1 MGSAGE
7 ATGLARFVFACG
19 GEPRQGHR
27 MPRATPLVLA
37 CLGALALAAEPE
49 PRFVRRTLT
58 TDFFSEGCAVGDLDG
73 DRLPDLVAGPHWYQ
87 GPDFRVR
94 HTFAAP
100 PGRPYDALG
109 YSESFVQLVTDVD
122 GDGKPDVVTVG
133 FPGKE
138 TFWYRNPGPGATG
151 PWKRHLLLATTDN
164 ESPQLVDLDGD
175 GRPELVCMSGGAV
188 GYAKLDAADPTK
200 PARFIPV
207 SPTEPKK
214 YARFT
219 HGLGVGDL
227 NGDGRPDILERS
239 GWWEHPAPG
248 APDGPAWKFHAVP
261 FSAGRNGGAQM
272 IVTDVDGD
280 GLADVLTSLD
290 AHRFG
295 LSWFRQRRS
304 AEGIAFTEH
313 RILDDKPENSAGG
326 FALGQMHALV
336 LSRQVVAGQPV
347 LVTGKR
353 YWAHGPKGDV
363 NPQAAP
369 LVLWLT
375 WTKDAAGKVV
385 FTPRVADAE
394 AGVGTQFEVA
404 DLDGDGRAEIVIA
417 NKKGLHVLAPAR

>member
-1 MGSAGE
+1 
-7 ATGLARFVFACG
+7 
-19 GEPRQGHR
+19 
-27 MPRATPLVLA
+27 MPRPTLLALA
-37 CLGALALAAEPE
+37 CLGALALAAAPE
-49 PRFVRRTLT
+49 PRFERRTIT

-73 DRLPDLVAGPHWYQ
+73 DGRPDLVAGPHWYA

-94 HTFAAP
+94 HTFAAH
-100 PGRPYDALG
+100 PGWPYDALG
-109 YSESFVQLVTDVD
+109 YSESFVQLVADLD
-122 GDGKPDVVTVG
+122 GDGKPDVITVG

-138 TFWYRNPGPGATG
+138 TFWYRNPGAGGTG
-151 PWKRHLLLATTDN
+151 RWTRHLFLASTDN
-164 ESPQLVDLDGD
+164 ESPHLTDLDGD
-175 GRPELVCMSGGAV
+175 GKPELVCMSGGAV
-188 GYAKLDAADPTK
+188 GYAKLDPADPTK

-207 SPTEPKK
+207 SAPEPKK

-239 GWWEHPAPG
+239 GWWENPAAGTAPG
-248 APDGPAWKFHAVP
+248 AAWSFHPVA

-304 AEGIAFTEH
+304 ADGITFVEH
-313 RILDDKPENSAGG
+313 RILDDQPANSAGG

-336 LSRQVVAGQPV
+336 LSRQIVAGQPA

-353 YWAHGPKGDV
+353 FWAHGPKGDV
-363 NPQAAP
+363 NPQATP

-375 WTKDAAGKVV
+375 WAKDAEGKVV

-394 AGVGTQFEVA
+394 AGIGTQFEVT
-404 DLDGDGRAEIVIA
+404 DLDGDGRAEIILA
-417 NKKGLHVLAPAR
+417 NKKGVHVLSPAR

>member
-1 MGSAGE
+1 
-7 ATGLARFVFACG
+7 
-19 GEPRQGHR
+19 
-27 MPRATPLVLA
+27 MPRLPFLA
-37 CLGALALAAEPE
+37 STCLGALALAAAPE
-49 PRFVRRTLT
+49 PRFERRTIT

-73 DRLPDLVAGPHWYQ
+73 DGRPDLVAGPHWYA

-94 HTFAAP
+94 HTFAAN
-100 PGRPYDALG
+100 PGKPYDALG
-109 YSESFVQLVTDVD
+109 YSESFVQLVADLD
-122 GDGKPDVVTVG
+122 GDGKPDVITVG

-138 TFWYRNPGPGATG
+138 TYWYRNPGAGGTG
-151 PWKRHLLLATTDN
+151 RWTRHLFLASTDN
-164 ESPQLVDLDGD
+164 ESPHLTDLDGD
-175 GRPELVCMSGGAV
+175 GKPELVCMSGGAV
-188 GYAKLDAADPTK
+188 GYAKLDPADPTK

-207 SPTEPKK
+207 STPEPKK

-227 NGDGRPDILERS
+227 NGDGRSDILERS
-239 GWWEHPAPG
+239 GWWENPAAGTAPG
-248 APDGPAWKFHAVP
+248 AAWSFHPVA

-272 IVTDVDGD
+272 IVTDVDSD

-304 AEGIAFTEH
+304 ADGITFVEH
-313 RILDDKPENSAGG
+313 RILDDQPANSAGG

-336 LSRQVVAGQPV
+336 LSRQIVAGQPA

-353 YWAHGPKGDV
+353 FWAHGPKGDV
-363 NPQAAP
+363 NPQATP

-375 WTKDAAGKVV
+375 WAKDAEGKVV

-394 AGVGTQFEVA
+394 AGIGTQFEVT
-404 DLDGDGRAEIVIA
+404 DLDGDGRAEIILA
-417 NKKGLHVLAPAR
+417 NKKGVHVLSPAR